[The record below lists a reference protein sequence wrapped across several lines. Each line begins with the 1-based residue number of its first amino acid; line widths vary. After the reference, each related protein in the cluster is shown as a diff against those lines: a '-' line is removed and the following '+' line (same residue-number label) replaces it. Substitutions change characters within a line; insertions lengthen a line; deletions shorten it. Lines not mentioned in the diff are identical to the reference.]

1 MKTPK
6 RLFVSAMLGSALVL
20 GFTQCSKE
28 DPSETTQISAASL
41 TGNLSSTSATADL
54 SYQDPAVAAANSNA
68 GGYLYN
74 CITLFPAEPLS
85 ESEINALNTMREEEL
100 LARDVYM
107 SMASLYTLP
116 VFANIAQ
123 SEDQHTNAI
132 KTLIT
137 KYNLVDIAADH
148 VPGTFVNPDI
158 QALYTT
164 LVGQGSQ
171 SLNNGLIVGATI
183 EDMDIAD
190 LEDHIATDIDNAD
203 ILYVFNELEKGS
215 RNHLRSF
222 YSILVKRG
230 ITYTPQYITPEY
242 FAQIV
247 GSPHETGSS
256 CPF

>member
-6 RLFVSAMLGSALVL
+6 RLIVSALLGSALIL
-20 GFTQCSKE
+20 GFAQCSKG
-28 DPSETTQISAASL
+28 DPAEATQSANTSL
-41 TGNLSSTSATADL
+41 TGNLSSTAALTDL
-54 SYQDPAVAAANSNA
+54 SYQEPAAAAANSNS

-74 CITLFPAEPLS
+74 CISLFPAEPLS

-100 LARDVYM
+100 LARDVYL
-107 SMASLYTLP
+107 SLASLYTLP

-123 SEDQHTNAI
+123 SENQHTNAV
-132 KTLIT
+132 KTLLT

-148 VPGTFVNPDI
+148 ITGIFVNPDI
-158 QALYTT
+158 QALYNT
-164 LVGQGSQ
+164 LAGQGAV
-171 SLNNGLIVGATI
+171 SLNDGLTVCATI

-190 LEDHIATDIDNAD
+190 LEDHITTDIDNAD

-222 YSILVKRG
+222 YAIMVKRG
-230 ITYTPQYITPEY
+230 ISYTPQYITPEY

-256 CPF
+256 CPY